1 MFCFLK
7 HFSPSLLNSPSLENY
22 LLQTME
28 HRSHSWGLSYE
39 NTFKSPEVACTLGR
53 HSLYPRMAV
62 CLARG
67 IGLDETTNYTEN
79 DFLHYHTLT
88 GKDIENA
95 PRITDDY
102 YSRRIPVMVMP
113 LQIARRYRCCTI
125 AYVSRNAGIHEG
137 KASPRRKGNLVKT
150 RSGKRGHFLSVL

>member
-1 MFCFLK
+1 
-7 HFSPSLLNSPSLENY
+7 
-22 LLQTME
+22 ME

-39 NTFKSPEVACTLGR
+39 NTFKSPEVVCTLGR

-95 PRITDDY
+95 PRVTDDY
-102 YSRRIPVMVMP
+102 YFEAHPGAAPLRTYLETLGYTKETRRLGDKEIWSKPDQVKGDIFYLYFNAAMGEVELTKVMN
-113 LQIARRYRCCTI
+113 Y
-125 AYVSRNAGIHEG
+125 
-137 KASPRRKGNLVKT
+137 
-150 RSGKRGHFLSVL
+150 

>member
-1 MFCFLK
+1 LFCFLK

-39 NTFKSPEVACTLGR
+39 NTFKSPEVVCTLGR

-95 PRITDDY
+95 PRVTDDY
-102 YSRRIPVMVMP
+102 YFEAHPGDGYAPSNSKEIPVLHHCVR
-113 LQIARRYRCCTI
+113 ISKRWDT
-125 AYVSRNAGIHEG
+125 
-137 KASPRRKGNLVKT
+137 RRKSVASAK
-150 RSGKRGHFLSVL
+150 RKSGQNPIR